1 MEIAVGKMYSNSF
14 GATPPIIAAA
24 RAVLKVI
31 DEEGLQQNASNVGRI
46 IKDGLRDLQSKHELI
61 GDVRGEGLMLG
72 VELVKDRSTKDPAT
86 AEAAEAMELLRDVG
100 LLVGKGKQP
109 ILMRLCG

>member
-1 MEIAVGKMYSNSF
+1 METVVGKMYSNNF

-46 IKDGLRDLQSKHELI
+46 I
-61 GDVRGEGLMLG
+61 
-72 VELVKDRSTKDPAT
+72 
-86 AEAAEAMELLRDVG
+86 
-100 LLVGKGKQP
+100 
-109 ILMRLCG
+109 